1 VRSTLACPS
10 PWGGA
15 LAPLRGPWWRRAPS
29 RFALRAPRADEG
41 PADEDAAWVL
51 AARHGDADAF
61 DELVRRHAPRL
72 HAVARR
78 LVGSADAPDAVQECL
93 MTAYQALPRF
103 RGDARFAT
111 YLHAILVRQ
120 CRRTARRLARSQP
133 WPDVEIASGAPGPAD
148 HAERLEARRQVARAV
163 AQLPPRFREALVLRE
178 SAGLEYADI
187 ARALGVPVGTVRSRI
202 ARARLRLR
210 ALFERD
216 GVAP

>member
-1 VRSTLACPS
+1 MRSVLVVPS

-15 LAPLRGPWWRRAPS
+15 RAPRRGLGRRPPRS
-29 RFALRAPRADEG
+29 AFALRAPRVDEG
-41 PADEDAAWVL
+41 ARDEDAALVL

-78 LVGSADAPDAVQECL
+78 LVGPADAPDAVQECL
-93 MTAYQALPRF
+93 MTAYHALPRF

-120 CRRTARRLARSQP
+120 CRRTARRHP
-133 WPDVEIASGAPGPAD
+133 
-148 HAERLEARRQVARAV
+148 VAR
-163 AQLPPRFREALVLRE
+163 
-178 SAGLEYADI
+178 G
-187 ARALGVPVGTVRSRI
+187 
-202 ARARLRLR
+202 RLR
-210 ALFERD
+210 AAFERD